1 MKDIHLAGV
10 ALALFAAVCSLPL
23 GEAGASAQ
31 SRGTAAQPQKASLP
45 RVTIVTEL
53 GEIVVEL
60 EPEKAPITV
69 TNFLRY
75 MDAAYFDGGRV
86 HRTVKLNPDNQPS
99 NNVKIE
105 VIQAGPRPGVELFP
119 PIVLERTSKTGLR
132 HKDGVISMG
141 RTDPDTAR
149 GDFFICVGDQ
159 PSLDFGGARNPD
171 RQGFAAFGRVVSG
184 MDVVRK
190 IHQSPVEAQRL
201 NPPVRILYVRRRA
214 L

>member
-1 MKDIHLAGV
+1 M
-10 ALALFAAVCSLPL
+10 FAAVCSLPL
-23 GEAGASAQ
+23 GEGGASAH
-31 SRGTAAQPQKASLP
+31 SRGTAAQPQKAPLP
-45 RVTIVTEL
+45 RATIVTEL
-53 GEIVVEL
+53 GEIVVEF

-75 MDAAYFDGGRV
+75 MDAAYFDGGRF

-99 NNVKIE
+99 NTVKIE

-119 PIVLERTSKTGLR
+119 PIALERTSRTGLL

-141 RTDPDTAR
+141 RTDPDSAR

-171 RQGFAAFGRVVSG
+171 GQGFGAFGRVVSG

-201 NPPVRILYVRRRA
+201 SPPVRILSVRRRA
-214 L
+214 F